1 MIKIKSKP
9 KVFVTREIPKPGLDL
24 LRKYCEVEVNPHDR
38 VLTKQEIIRGIKG
51 KDALLCLLTDNIDEE
66 IIASNPNL
74 KVIANY
80 AVGYNN
86 IDVAAATKYSI
97 PVTNTPGVLTE
108 TTADLTFAL
117 LMCAARRLVEG
128 DKFMRAGKYK
138 GWGPML
144 MLGHEVYGKTLG
156 IIGLGRIGS
165 AVAKR
170 AVNGFNMKVIY
181 YEHDG
186 SKPEVDKAL
195 GVKYADFDELLKQA
209 DFITLHVP
217 LNDQTKHMIST
228 KEFGLMKNTAILIN
242 TSRGPV
248 INEKALVEVLK
259 KGKIAGA
266 ALDVYE
272 EEPAMAPGLKILD
285 NALIVPHVGSA
296 TIETRTKMAIMVAE
310 NVIAAVQCKVP
321 PNLVNRL
328 SLEQWKCKI

>member
-1 MIKIKSKP
+1 MINIKKP

-24 LRKYCEVEVNPHDR
+24 LRKFCDVEVNPHDR
-38 VLTKQEIIRGIKG
+38 VLTKQEIIKGVKG

-86 IDVAAATKYSI
+86 IDVSVATKYSI
-97 PVTNTPGVLTE
+97 PVTNTPGVLTD
-108 TTADLTFAL
+108 TTADLTFSL
-117 LMCAARRLVEG
+117 LMCAARRLVES
-128 DKFMRAGKYK
+128 DNFMRAGKYK

-144 MLGHEVYGKTLG
+144 MLGHEITGKTIG

-186 SKPEVDKAL
+186 PKPEVEKAL

-217 LNDQTKHMIST
+217 LNDQTKHMVST
-228 KEFGLMKNTAILIN
+228 KEFGLMKSTAILIN
-242 TSRGPV
+242 TSRGQV
-248 INEKALVEVLK
+248 INEKALVEALK

-272 EEPAMAPGLKILD
+272 EEPAMAPGLNELD
-285 NALIVPHVGSA
+285 NALIVPHIGSA
-296 TIETRTKMAIMVAE
+296 TIETRTKMATMAAE

-321 PNLVNRL
+321 PNLVNRV